1 MTRTGEYAPPS
12 ALPAETVTIFTDGG
26 ADYDPKAKAWVAA
39 GFGLV
44 AVEDG
49 DGEEGGRCAFE
60 ECGPIHAGQEG
71 GENLTNNTAEM
82 IGFIHALRYAR
93 EPERASRPVLVT
105 SSGHVVRCDTS
116 NKSAG
121 TEGGGA
127 VAVSAGFGVSLV
139 VRPT

>member
-1 MTRTGEYAPPS
+1 MQLLFYMREATRKRWQEGAPMTRTGEYAPPS

-60 ECGPIHAGQEG
+60 E
-71 GENLTNNTAEM
+71 
-82 IGFIHALRYAR
+82 
-93 EPERASRPVLVT
+93 
-105 SSGHVVRCDTS
+105 
-116 NKSAG
+116 
-121 TEGGGA
+121 
-127 VAVSAGFGVSLV
+127 
-139 VRPT
+139 